1 MELLRSR
8 INGSEAA
15 PGMRNWQEDTI
26 LGRGSRVGARRRL
39 VTDVQKLED
48 PEEME
53 ARLGLLRRS
62 KGLHLR
68 AKGT

>member
-8 INGSEAA
+8 TNGSEAA
-15 PGMRNWQEDTI
+15 PEMRNWQEDTT
-26 LGRGSRVGARRRL
+26 LGWGSRVGARRRL